1 MAMEVLPW
9 ILGALGLFASLLAGV
24 RLRQVGLA
32 QAASQLE
39 VVRLNGELQAAR
51 EQLEKASAKQRRSAE
66 ELADLR
72 KRLDKLR
79 RREGK
84 GPKGPA
90 SIGTSGAQ
98 LQALERELEETRQVR
113 DAARSEATGLSLEL
127 TRLRAER
134 SEPPP
139 ERPSLDNAAIESL
152 QASQREAAEQGDSR
166 ARKLQAAATEIAR
179 LKGKVGTQESLYVSM
194 RGELE
199 AKKDR
204 LRRQQEEIERLQA
217 LKVVVVD
224 PDPDAD
230 LKPTP
235 TPPPVEAPLPTDAPE
250 ATDE

>member
-1 MAMEVLPW
+1 MAMEALPW

-39 VVRLNGELQAAR
+39 VVRLNGELRAAR
-51 EQLEKASAKQRRSAE
+51 EQLEKASAKQRRSGD

-90 SIGTSGAQ
+90 STGTSGAQ
-98 LQALERELEETRQVR
+98 LQAVERELEETRQVR

-166 ARKLQAAATEIAR
+166 ARELQAAATEIAR

-224 PDPDAD
+224 PDPD
-230 LKPTP
+230 P
-235 TPPPVEAPLPTDAPE
+235 TPPPPPLEAPLPTVAPE